1 MLVPFL
7 YDLRLYMDWIWTDTS
22 LVLDE
27 WSLMEDIFV
36 NLYQRKCELQ
46 LDEEFPEPRG
56 KAKKRFFKYL
66 IGGSWV
72 IIIIGK
78 FFYSILISFLIIFYF
93 CSSYLGATGTV
104 CFRPG
109 SR

>member
-1 MLVPFL
+1 MLIPFV
-7 YDLRLYMDWIWTDTS
+7 YDLRMYMDWIWTDTS

-36 NLYQRKCELQ
+36 NLYQRKCELK

-56 KAKKRFFKYL
+56 KPKKRFFKYL

-78 FFYSILISFLIIFYF
+78 SQFYDDDDFS
-93 CSSYLGATGTV
+93 
-104 CFRPG
+104 
-109 SR
+109 

>member
-1 MLVPFL
+1 
-7 YDLRLYMDWIWTDTS
+7 MDWIWTDTS

-36 NLYQRKCELQ
+36 NLYQRKCELR

-56 KAKKRFFKYL
+56 TAKKRFFKYL

-72 IIIIGK
+72 ILIIGK
-78 FFYSILISFLIIFYF
+78 
-93 CSSYLGATGTV
+93 
-104 CFRPG
+104 CFV
-109 SR
+109 

>member
-1 MLVPFL
+1 MLFL
-7 YDLRLYMDWIWTDTS
+7 FFDTS

-36 NLYQRKCELQ
+36 NLYQRKCELK

-72 IIIIGK
+72 VIIIGEN
-78 FFYSILISFLIIFYF
+78 FIFLI
-93 CSSYLGATGTV
+93 C
-104 CFRPG
+104 
-109 SR
+109 